1 MQLSYDPNYNIAY
14 INFKEKKGHVN
25 SIKLS
30 DDIVVD
36 IASDGTIY
44 GIELLNARKQIRG
57 GKQKRFTLHNTSTG
71 KGVEVE
77 LPF

>member
-1 MQLSYDPNYNIAY
+1 MELSYDPQYNIAY
-14 INFKEKKGHVN
+14 IQFKEKKENVN

-30 DDIVVD
+30 EDIVVD

-44 GIELLNARKQIRG
+44 GIELLNAREQIKGERI
-57 GKQKRFTLHNTSTG
+57 KTFRLLNNSTG
-71 KGVEVE
+71 QNVEVE